1 VADSSKIGKTSHFVS
16 LKLPEVRV
24 LVTDDG
30 ADPAEIAAY
39 RANGIETLIC
49 QRSPHRDPRF
59 APDRDPC
66 L

>member
-1 VADSSKIGKTSHFVS
+1 
-16 LKLPEVRV
+16 VRV

-49 QRSPHRDPRF
+49 QRSPNRDPLFVTGADDSARTG
-59 APDRDPC
+59 AV
-66 L
+66 